1 MGQPEP
7 RPGRRLLPRSGAP
20 PGNKRTDE
28 RLAKST
34 QAPASAQN
42 QALQSLDLTRK
53 DSKKPKP
60 LPVHSPA
67 AVSRLRAHSA
77 QTTSVP
83 WIQSR
88 PRKRAFSSTSL
99 KRIKAKGSS
108 EYSRQRQRVANPFQA
123 EALSSTLGF
132 KKMPLAGMPNDV

>member
-53 DSKKPKP
+53 DSKKPKL

-67 AVSRLRAHSA
+67 AVSRFRAHSA
-77 QTTSVP
+77 QT
-83 WIQSR
+83 SR
-88 PRKRAFSSTSL
+88 CRGSNQDQERQPVFKYIS
-99 KRIKAKGSS
+99 KAH
-108 EYSRQRQRVANPFQA
+108 
-123 EALSSTLGF
+123 
-132 KKMPLAGMPNDV
+132 